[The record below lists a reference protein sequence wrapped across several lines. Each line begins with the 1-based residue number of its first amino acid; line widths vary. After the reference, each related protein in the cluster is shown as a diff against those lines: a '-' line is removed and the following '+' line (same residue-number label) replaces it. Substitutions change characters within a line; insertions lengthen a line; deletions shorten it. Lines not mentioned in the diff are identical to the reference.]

1 MRDGIAIWGA
11 GGFGRYAYDQL
22 KKRKDIDI
30 RCFLDKDPGCQDK
43 KIDGIEIYA
52 PEQLRSGGEI
62 IVDYVLISF
71 LEGISIY
78 NQLSEFKGV

>member
-1 MRDGIAIWGA
+1 MRDRIAIWGA

-30 RCFLDKDPGCQDK
+30 RCFLDKDPERQDK

-52 PEQLRSGGEI
+52 P
-62 IVDYVLISF
+62 
-71 LEGISIY
+71 
-78 NQLSEFKGV
+78 